1 MIDSKT
7 STTLMRQHAM
17 SVQASRVFASCP
29 ACSRL
34 RKRVLRVCSL
44 KCAGKEATN
53 NMYTQAVDCN
63 NNKKTLYDNATLKS
77 STAKDALVI

>member
-17 SVQASRVFASCP
+17 SVQAMRVFASCSH
-29 ACSRL
+29 AAVSGST
-34 RKRVLRVCSL
+34 RVLRVCSL

-63 NNKKTLYDNATLKS
+63 NKKTLYDNATLKS